1 MHQGQTAIQSGN
13 LGDIRSIHVDELFA
27 KGKGGTILP
36 GVIRQEKSNIK
47 RYTFVEAKA
56 ELFDIGWYPIGLAS
70 WVMGSNIKKVLA
82 LTGNYFFSHHVKTGV
97 EDFGALMFQFDN
109 GLTGSVTAGRY
120 GWMSHPDGG
129 RRRLT
134 VIGSKG
140 SEIFDPMNPRIE
152 IYNTDPYFIAPE
164 ENPSDPMGMF
174 GGGAPKYSKNR
185 WVSLVDEFRFSD
197 VSKFI
202 DCIEK
207 NIRPSIGIKE
217 AKHYSKVIL
226 AAYKSA
232 ESLDWIT
239 IND

>member
-1 MHQGQTAIQSGN
+1 
-13 LGDIRSIHVDELFA
+13 
-27 KGKGGTILP
+27 
-36 GVIRQEKSNIK
+36 
-47 RYTFVEAKA
+47 
-56 ELFDIGWYPIGLAS
+56 
-70 WVMGSNIKKVLA
+70 
-82 LTGNYFFSHHVKTGV
+82 
-97 EDFGALMFQFDN
+97 
-109 GLTGSVTAGRY
+109 
-120 GWMSHPDGG
+120 
-129 RRRLT
+129 
-134 VIGSKG
+134 
-140 SEIFDPMNPRIE
+140 
-152 IYNTDPYFIAPE
+152 
-164 ENPSDPMGMF
+164 MGMF